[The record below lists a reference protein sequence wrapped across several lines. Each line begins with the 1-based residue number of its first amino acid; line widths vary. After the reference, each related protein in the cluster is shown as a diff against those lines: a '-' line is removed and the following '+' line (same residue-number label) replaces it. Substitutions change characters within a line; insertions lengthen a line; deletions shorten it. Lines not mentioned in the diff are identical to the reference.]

1 LEGRLTTYLYSTTV
15 DGADSQED
23 EPMEQETIAE
33 EMESQDNA
41 EIPQVRCVTY
51 LPADVYRWAQK
62 LVEQL
67 GNVDRKA
74 TVSEIIRESVMR
86 SAREVE
92 AEVTAIVELR
102 KQGVRT

>member
-1 LEGRLTTYLYSTTV
+1 
-15 DGADSQED
+15 
-23 EPMEQETIAE
+23 MEQETIAE
-33 EMESQDNA
+33 EMEA
-41 EIPQVRCVTY
+41 QVRCVTY